1 MAENKKSVK
10 EEASNKQG
18 NPLEKKEAQKKMK
31 PREEGKPDSRRKIR
45 NIYTTGKRKRSVARV
60 TVRPGKGVVK
70 VNSRVVDN
78 EKNDVY
84 RLRIQEPLL
93 VSGADWRKYDFDVKV
108 RGGGIMGQA
117 DAVRQAIARG
127 LVEIFGPSVRQRLM
141 EYDRNILVY
150 DPRQTEPHK
159 PPRSSQGPRRY
170 KQRSKR

>member
-1 MAENKKSVK
+1 MAEDKKPVK
-10 EEASNKQG
+10 EEKKGEPS
-18 NPLEKKEAQKKMK
+18 EKKVSQKKAK
-31 PREEGKPDSRRKIR
+31 PREGGKPDSRRKIK
-45 NIYTTGKRKRSVARV
+45 NIYTTGKRKRSVARISI
-60 TVRPGKGVVK
+60 RPGKGVVK
-70 VNSRVVDN
+70 VNSRIIEN

-93 VSGADWRKYDFDVKV
+93 VSGADWKKYDFNVKV

-117 DAVRQAIARG
+117 DAVRQAISRG
-127 LVEIFGPSVRQRLM
+127 LVEIFGQSVRERLM
-141 EYDRNILVY
+141 DYDRNILVY